1 MGERCFV
8 VVFTKRSRTFDASR
22 TTSKTREWFGLY
34 KTNKA
39 GGPELVL
46 SEQAFQRVEE
56 LYGRAQSKRRAPVP
70 HEQLLFDSRIQSTVA
85 IHFELCRQLGWQKR
99 LQTLP
104 ASVQHLSSGYT
115 RKEHTAGLYTL
126 AEGLYLMGD
135 IVMLQP
141 QVFSSG
147 SPVLVAVRVSRRSCS
162 TAYLLQQSTVI
173 DLFPGLRDWP
183 CARPHGDRARKEQ
196 HRCIASLLNTEKHD
210 MHRVRLA
217 RVISTMEWPTKD
229 LQVVLKLRKSQAV

>member
-1 MGERCFV
+1 MHPELLRKQGNGSG
-8 VVFTKRSRTFDASR
+8 FTRQTRQAGLSWFCQSRLSSASR
-22 TTSKTREWFGLY
+22 NCMGVHGPSDARQFHMNNCCLT
-34 KTNKA
+34 A
-39 GGPELVL
+39 GFRAL
-46 SEQAFQRVEE
+46 SPSTLSFA
-56 LYGRAQSKRRAPVP
+56 
-70 HEQLLFDSRIQSTVA
+70 DS
-85 IHFELCRQLGWQKR
+85 LGWQKR

-135 IVMLQP
+135 IAMLQP

-229 LQVVLKLRKSQAV
+229 LQVVLKLRNSQAV